1 MWKANSSSDHKW
13 YFYFISQPC
22 VEDQSL
28 EKAFL
33 YKATVDK
40 VVSETDVI
48 AEVNETKWS
57 TVLCNFIWLFFNSL
71 WRKVLFLGG
80 GQKDI

>member
-1 MWKANSSSDHKW
+1 MLSAWVW
-13 YFYFISQPC
+13 RRQ
-22 VEDQSL
+22 L
-28 EKAFL
+28 LL

-40 VVSETDVI
+40 VVSEIDVI

-57 TVLCNFIWLFFNSL
+57 TVLQTSRDDFLIHYDAKWFF
-71 WRKVLFLGG
+71 FGGG